1 MPTKYKN
8 KAEGLLEGQLAVL
21 DTLHQQGMLSKA
33 QRNAMAAPLRQ
44 QLKKLKS
51 SVA

>member
-21 DTLHQQGMLSKA
+21 ETLHQQGMLTKA

-51 SVA
+51 SPA